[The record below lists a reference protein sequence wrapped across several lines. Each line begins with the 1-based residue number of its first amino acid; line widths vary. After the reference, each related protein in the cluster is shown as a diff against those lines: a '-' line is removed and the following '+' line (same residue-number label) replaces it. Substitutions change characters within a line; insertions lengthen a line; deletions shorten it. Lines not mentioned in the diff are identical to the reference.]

1 LLETAELAGS
11 DHPVLTLISPEF
23 LRNRM
28 QVYDLLR
35 QAGYTELVVFMA
47 QQIEQFRRL
56 GKEFAMQ
63 HLGSEDEMLQTLKDM
78 YAALPVEERLQSLT
92 TEERLAGLSPEQVF
106 EALSPEAR
114 DRLKQLVQEQ
124 AKLDDNANP
133 N

>member
-1 LLETAELAGS
+1 MIEAGLAGQ

-23 LRNRM
+23 LRNRV
-28 QVYDLLR
+28 QVYNLLR

-78 YAALPVEERLQSLT
+78 YAALPVEERLECLT
-92 TEERLAGLSPEQVF
+92 TEERLKGLSPEDRLKGMTPEEF
-106 EALSPEAR
+106 E
-114 DRLKQLVQEQ
+114 RLKQLVQGQ
-124 AKLDDNANP
+124 AKLDDNADP
-133 N
+133 K